1 MHQVVQKREQGEHT
15 VCEDLLL
22 SVLKEMPSKNLIPLR
37 RVSRLFLILVDEI
50 LRGRFVKIANCPS
63 TEIILESCAPYNS
76 REACRQPLVFSHFVS
91 GSDSDSNSTS
101 TSTST
106 SFPVEGVTAHFS
118 VATREPL
125 YLPLDDHEVFANN
138 ILGVTLESI
147 EPKPLGLQ
155 DFSTQQQLLQQR
167 PPIQMYNR
175 ALPPKFFSDFSWQ
188 LSLASSL
195 DRLFR
200 EWFAPDNVDS
210 EEEEK
215 EEEEEKGE
223 GEGKVEVT
231 RRRESIDSNEEEILS
246 LSPSPSPSST
256 GGSTTPEN
264 RPRSS
269 RTQLLNPS
277 NHWPTSSRVPSAFK
291 SASLE
296 CLSHEGAKPPPIYL
310 LSCPPPGSGPGFL
323 EFEYYIKSVCLDVGK
338 VVVATEQ
345 GLKGKPQCPF
355 VVFA

>member
-1 MHQVVQKREQGEHT
+1 MYQIESPSSIGGGGVHT

-22 SVLKEMPSKNLIPLR
+22 AVLKEMPSKNLLPLR
-37 RVSRLFLILVDEI
+37 RVSRLFVILVDEV

-76 REACRQPLVFSHFVS
+76 REACRQPLVFSHFV
-91 GSDSDSNSTS
+91 DS
-101 TSTST
+101 

-118 VATREPL
+118 VPTREPL

-147 EPKPLGLQ
+147 EPKPTLQGLML
-155 DFSTQQQLLQQR
+155 QQQQR
-167 PPIQMYNR
+167 PIDMYNR

-200 EWFAPDNVDS
+200 EWFAPVSSNVDS
-210 EEEEK
+210 EEEE
-215 EEEEEKGE
+215 EEQKAQI
-223 GEGKVEVT
+223 
-231 RRRESIDSNEEEILS
+231 RRDSVDSNEEDVLS
-246 LSPSPSPSST
+246 LSPSPSPSSSP
-256 GGSTTPEN
+256 GGSSTPRVEE
-264 RPRSS
+264 RPRS

-296 CLSHEGAKPPPIYL
+296 CLSHEGAKPPPFYL
-310 LSCPPPGSGPGFL
+310 LSPPPPGPGFL
-323 EFEYYIKSVCLDVGK
+323 EFEYYIESVCLDVGK

>member
-1 MHQVVQKREQGEHT
+1 MPSISSCLIKADRQHT

-22 SVLKEMPSKNLIPLR
+22 SVLKEMPSKSLIPLR
-37 RVSRLFLILVDEI
+37 RVSRLFVILVDEV
-50 LRGRFVKIANCPS
+50 LRGRFVQIANCES

-76 REACRQPLVFSHFVS
+76 REACRQPLVFSHFVES
-91 GSDSDSNSTS
+91 C
-101 TSTST
+101 
-106 SFPVEGVTAHFS
+106 SFPIEGTTAHFN

-147 EPKPLGLQ
+147 EPKPELQ
-155 DFSTQQQLLQQR
+155 ELMLQQQQ
-167 PPIQMYNR
+167 NR
-175 ALPPKFFSDFSWQ
+175 TFMPYSMPYTRVAPPKFFSDFSWQ

-200 EWFAPDNVDS
+200 EWFAPDTS
-210 EEEEK
+210 
-215 EEEEEKGE
+215 
-223 GEGKVEVT
+223 
-231 RRRESIDSNEEEILS
+231 SIDEDDDRNAIEPACPVTDALTHEDEDGDVLS
-246 LSPSPSPSST
+246 LSPSPSPSLSPSPVGAST
-256 GGSTTPEN
+256 P
-264 RPRSS
+264 RPRS

-296 CLSHEGAKPPPIYL
+296 CLSHEGAKPPPFYL
-310 LSCPPPGSGPGFL
+310 LSPPPPGPGLL
-323 EFEYYIKSVCLDVGK
+323 EFEYYIESVCLDVGK
-338 VVVATEQ
+338 VVVAAEQ